1 MAIRTRRTTTDELL
15 AGFASSLKTLSFNCE
30 QFRRQIEE
38 IVSERSAAP
47 GDPPLTAPV
56 YDHGPIGEIAAR
68 LRKLLIRTHGDDLF
82 QRVCT
87 ATGTVVPTMNLSGDA
102 TFLKI
107 PWNKILVEQFST
119 GALPVDDESGHP
131 VPVTDVGVRIC
142 LAVTEPGEQPATL
155 TWGDLVKQVGDK
167 DGVHLDDDRPV
178 VWDFVN
184 QFHIGEVPAIPLLLY
199 RLAVAVVEAGNV
211 VLQAVG
217 LDPVPIGPPHPAAAM
232 ASALM
237 STETRTRPGPRPGR
251 NDRCPCGSGK
261 KFKRCCGP

>member
-1 MAIRTRRTTTDELL
+1 MRTRPTTTDELL
-15 AGFASSLKTLSFNCE
+15 TGFASSLKSLSFNCE
-30 QFRRQIEE
+30 QFSRQVEE
-38 IVSERSAAP
+38 IVTERSTAH
-47 GDPPLTAPV
+47 GGQPLTAPV

-68 LRKLLIRTHGDDLF
+68 LRKLLIRTRGDDLF

-87 ATGTVVPTMNLSGDA
+87 ATGIAIPTMNVSADA
-102 TFLKI
+102 TSPKI
-107 PWNKILVEQFST
+107 PWNRILVELFAT
-119 GALPVDDESGHP
+119 GALPVEDGSGRP
-131 VPVTDVGVRIC
+131 VPVTDIGARIC

-155 TWGDLVKQVGDK
+155 TWADLVKQTGDK
-167 DGVHLDDDRPV
+167 DGVHLDAERPV

-211 VLQAVG
+211 VLVAAG
-217 LDPVPIGPPHPAAAM
+217 LDPVSIEPAHPAAAM
-232 ASALM
+232 ASAAVIA
-237 STETRTRPGPRPGR
+237 ETRKRPGPRPGR